1 MSVRDDDQNAVT
13 EDRRV
18 AGGISRRGFSKG
30 LLGGGLLATVPGLL
44 AACVSSPDPSTRAA
58 GAGSAKD
65 SLLVAY
71 ATDPAEL
78 DPALAFNPQSQE
90 IIQNCYKSL
99 IDFGT
104 QTGPGS
110 VPRENV
116 GLIKPVLAENYTVS
130 PDGKTY
136 TFHLRH
142 GVRSQAGHELTT
154 DDVSWSFD
162 WMFNS
167 GGAGTFLLSTG
178 AVYPP
183 VAKAIK
189 ILDKYTFQLLATEP
203 TPVTLEVMQIWIESI
218 VDSKSIIPH
227 TSKADPY
234 AAHWLKNHCAG
245 YGAYYLKSYTPG
257 QEIVLAANTPSW
269 NPPIKTV
276 TLKIVPS
283 PSDRAALMQSGAVDI
298 AQNLL
303 PSDAAHLTGANGVNM
318 VSTPFSNVQYVGFN
332 CKLKPTDDPRVR
344 QALTYAT
351 PVEEIKKVVY
361 YGAATV
367 PTSYEPTVYPGAGTY
382 WPYTYNPAKAK
393 LLLKAAGYGSGFS
406 LELPWDTGIPTHQ
419 STALILQNAWK
430 DVGVHLSLK
439 PLSSSAYAA
448 LLPPNNL
455 TVNLYLEAD
464 FSVVPDPYYT
474 LGLFFGTKGFHNFGH
489 FSDPV
494 LDAALAKGQFIK
506 DQQERLQII
515 VDAQRSLVDNAPWV
529 MCAYPD
535 WQIALSNQ
543 VHGYS
548 LHWDGLTRY
557 DQLTLG

>member
-1 MSVRDDDQNAVT
+1 MSSSGAYRKPSMAASLASVDIT
-13 EDRRV
+13 RRSF
-18 AGGISRRGFSKG
+18 SRG
-30 LLGGGLLATVPGLL
+30 LLGAGLVAGVPGLL
-44 AACVSSPDPSTRAA
+44 AACSSSSATSTSTTSS
-58 GAGSAKD
+58 GPKD
-65 SLLVAY
+65 TMTVAY

-104 QTGPGS
+104 QPGPGG
-110 VPRENV
+110 VPREDVNT
-116 GLIKPVLAENYTVS
+116 ITPVLAQSYTVS

-136 TFHLRH
+136 TFQLRQ
-142 GVRSQAGHELTT
+142 GVHSQDGHELTT
-154 DDVSWSFD
+154 ADVQWSFD

-183 VAKAIK
+183 VSHAMK
-189 ILDKYTFQLLATEP
+189 ILDKYSFELTATEP

-218 VDSKSIIPH
+218 VDSQSIIPH
-227 TSKADPY
+227 TSSADPY

-245 YGAYYLKSYTPG
+245 YGAYYLKSYVPG
-257 QEIVLAANTPSW
+257 QQIVLAANTPSW

-276 TLKIVPS
+276 TLQIIPS
-283 PSDRAALMQSGAVDI
+283 PSDRAALMESGAVDI

-303 PSDAAHLTGANGVNM
+303 PSDANRLTGASGVNM
-318 VSTPFSNVQYVGFN
+318 VSLPFSNVQYVGFN
-332 CKLKPTDDPRVR
+332 CRLKPTDNVMVR

-361 YGAATV
+361 YGAATI
-367 PTSYEPTVYPGAGTY
+367 PTSYEPSVYPGASTY
-382 WPYTYNPAKAK
+382 WPYSYNPAKAMQ
-393 LLLKAAGYGSGFS
+393 LLKAAGYPNGFT

-419 STALILQNAWK
+419 QTALILQSAWK
-430 DVGVHLSLK
+430 EVGVTLNLQ

-448 LLPPNNL
+448 LLPPNTLTTNL
-455 TVNLYLEAD
+455 FLEAD

-474 LGLFFGTKGFHNFGH
+474 LGLFFSTKGFHNFGH
-489 FSDPV
+489 FSDPT
-494 LDAALAKGQFIK
+494 LDAALAQGQFIK
-506 DQQERLQII
+506 DQQQRLAII
-515 VDAQRSLVDNAPWV
+515 TQAQTSLVDGAPWV

-535 WQIALSNQ
+535 WQIALSSRVQ
-543 VHGYS
+543 GYS

-557 DQLTLG
+557 DQLTLS

>member
-1 MSVRDDDQNAVT
+1 MTTRGDDVRFPEAVGPYVA
-13 EDRRV
+13 RRTF
-18 AGGISRRGFSKG
+18 AKG
-30 LLGGGLLATVPGLL
+30 LLGAGLLAGVPGLL
-44 AACVSSPDPSTRAA
+44 AACSTPGSGTSTSSGGG
-58 GAGSAKD
+58 GATD
-65 SLLVAY
+65 SMTVAY

-104 QTGPGS
+104 QAGPAG
-110 VPRENV
+110 VPREDV
-116 GLIKPVLAENYTVS
+116 ALVRPVLAQSYTVS

-136 TFHLRH
+136 TFHLRR

-154 DDVSWSFD
+154 ADVTWSFD

-167 GGAGTFLLSTG
+167 GGAGAFLLSTG
-178 AVYPP
+178 GVYPP
-183 VAKAIK
+183 VPAAVK
-189 ILDKYTFQLLATEP
+189 ILDKYTFELTARDP

-218 VDSKSIIPH
+218 LDSQTIIPH
-227 TSKADPY
+227 TSKADPF
-234 AAHWLKNHCAG
+234 ASHWLKDNCAG
-245 YGAYYLKSYTPG
+245 YGAYYLKSYIPG

-283 PSDRAALMQSGAVDI
+283 PSDRAALMQSGAVDM

-303 PSDAAHLTGANGVNM
+303 PSDASHLKGASGVNM
-318 VSTPFSNVQYVGFN
+318 VSLPFSNVQYVGFN
-332 CKLKPTDDPRVR
+332 CTAAPTNNVKVR

-351 PVEEIKKVVY
+351 PVEEIIKVVY
-361 YGAATV
+361 YGAATA
-367 PTSYEPTVYPGAGTY
+367 PTSYEPSVYPGASTY
-382 WPYTYNPAKAK
+382 WPYSYNPAKAK
-393 LLLKAAGYGSGFS
+393 QLLSEAGYPHGFT
-406 LELPWDTGIPTHQ
+406 LDLPFDTGIPTHQ
-419 STALILQNAWK
+419 PTALILQSAWK
-430 DVGVHLSLK
+430 EVGVTINLN

-448 LLPPNNL
+448 LLPPNKL
-455 TVNLYLEAD
+455 STNLYLEAD

-489 FSDPV
+489 FSDPG
-494 LDAALAKGQFIK
+494 LDAALASGQFVK
-506 DQQERLQII
+506 DQTERLQII
-515 VDAQRSLVDNAPWV
+515 TAAQKSLVDGAPWV

-535 WQIALSNQ
+535 WQIALSDR
-543 VHGYS
+543 VKGYS